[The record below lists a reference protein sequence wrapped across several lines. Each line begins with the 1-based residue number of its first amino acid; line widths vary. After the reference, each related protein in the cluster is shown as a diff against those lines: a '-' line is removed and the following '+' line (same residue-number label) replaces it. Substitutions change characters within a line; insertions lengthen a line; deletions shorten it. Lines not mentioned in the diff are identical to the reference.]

1 MDYLKQA
8 IFIFLVVA
16 GLATAAETFTDKR
29 DFGSDGLLWQYE
41 SQAWTQNKSV
51 NWIHSL
57 AGFENSASVTKA
69 TLPIDAAG
77 VDDPWWSKKSGS
89 HPNPFAMSNGQKFGL
104 LNKSAKGYEVCNSE
118 DILDSA
124 ANYSDFKNRSRWN
137 SHSAGYYS
145 RRNGPKY
152 GGGVRVDD
160 AKYPDF
166 CDPSPVPPAAV
177 PSPSAILLAGLGTA
191 FVGVLRNRK
200 IKLA

>member
-1 MDYLKQA
+1 MDYLRQA
-8 IFIFLVVA
+8 MLIFLVGA

-29 DFGSDGLLWQYE
+29 DFGSDGLLWNYE

-69 TLPIDAAG
+69 TLPIDTSRLE
-77 VDDPWWSKKSGS
+77 DPWWGKKSG
-89 HPNPFAMSNGQKFGL
+89 PNPFAMSNGQKFGL
-104 LNKSAKGYEVCNSE
+104 LNKGSNGYEVSDSGN
-118 DILDSA
+118 ILDSA
-124 ANYSDFKNRSRWN
+124 VYSDFKNRSRWN

-152 GGGVRVDD
+152 GDGIPVDD
-160 AKYPDF
+160 SKYPDF
-166 CDPSPVPPAAV
+166 CDPSPVPPATV
-177 PSPSAILLAGLGTA
+177 PTPSAILLAGLGTA

-200 IKLA
+200 LRLA